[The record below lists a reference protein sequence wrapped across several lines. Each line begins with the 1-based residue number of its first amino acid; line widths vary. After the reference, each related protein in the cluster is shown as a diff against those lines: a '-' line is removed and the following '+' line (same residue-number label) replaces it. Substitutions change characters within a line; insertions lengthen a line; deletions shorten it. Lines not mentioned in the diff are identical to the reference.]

1 MINPFVHR
9 LRYLATI
16 ARNFGWLAVPKFI
29 LLSAKRR
36 WKGDDAEIRAK
47 IDRLRGA
54 FFDEI
59 GINIDEASRIAR
71 ATFASAGIPDDGDMP
86 DLTQVLCFAALQA
99 SGFKPKN
106 ILQLGTAYGEIARYL
121 ATLFP
126 DATVYTLEL
135 PESDPLFSSM
145 HPIGEEEYVRRSKQM
160 LSCPNIRAIRA
171 NTFDLNSL
179 DLPMFDLVWLDAGHE
194 YPEVAWDH
202 FYCLGRLAA
211 GGWLFSD
218 DIFLPDNFLLRHHQ
232 PSLHPA
238 YVIQYINERTGNNF
252 RVLPKRADPSY
263 FSIFEKHIA
272 YTHKTALDDTN
283 DARPRAGG
291 SE

>member
-1 MINPFVHR
+1 MTNPLVHR
-9 LRYLATI
+9 LRYLAII
-16 ARNFGWLAVPKFI
+16 ARNFGFLAVPKFI
-29 LLSAKRR
+29 LLSVKRR
-36 WKGDDAEIRAK
+36 WKGDDPRIRAE
-47 IDRLRGA
+47 IDRLRRT

-59 GINIDEASRIAR
+59 GVDIDEASRIAR

-106 ILQLGTAYGEIARYL
+106 VLQLGTAYGEIARYL

-145 HPIGEEEYVRRSKQM
+145 HPNGEEDYVRRSQPM

-179 DLPMFDLVWLDAGHE
+179 NLPMFDLIWLDAGHE

-202 FYCLGRLAA
+202 FYCLSRLALD
-211 GGWLFSD
+211 GWLFSD

-232 PSLHPA
+232 PSLHPG
-238 YVIQYINERTGNNF
+238 YVIQYINERTGNRF

-263 FSIFEKHIA
+263 FLIFEKHIA
-272 YTHKTALDDTN
+272 FTHKTASDDAN
-283 DARPRAGG
+283 NARLRAVA